1 MCSTTDLFYESSTK
15 MSVSYRFVLRGYKS
29 NDPDPSG
36 FIHLRTIENR
46 KKSYKSLG
54 LPKLKKRFWDDKRQQ
69 VKKHPSINSDEFNQ
83 VIERTR
89 LEFLNDGGS
98 VKTLNER
105 TDNRSFLNYVKNLL
119 NGTKYKNSHGTR
131 IKYMTVVT
139 KLEKFLK
146 FRNKKDLLFNEL
158 TIELLDDFQ
167 SFMVESGMTQNS
179 VTHYLKIL
187 KSFVQQSCEDRTVM
201 NTNNP
206 FQNFKFKKKETRLK
220 ETLTNEEIDSLVNC
234 QGLDSRLN
242 QVRLMFLFQFFTG
255 GMRVSDLLTLRF
267 KNLKNGNLSYR
278 MMKTKHPIEFGLSD
292 MLLDILSEVHPNLI
306 PNDSSS
312 SIDYSVRT
320 LQERSD
326 LHDFEVDT
334 KDLMTPQKFKIYR
347 TKSSH
352 SKGKP
357 LFLFLEEG
365 DFISFGFPSTV
376 DSYIKTM
383 NRKGMVKTISEVRN
397 YLEMKGKRRMGVRS
411 TIDDGWYES
420 KKPIL
425 ERFLELLQNRLN
437 QVTIETYDSIK
448 QELTR
453 MGTQKGTEN
462 LFVFGRLDEDEFKSV
477 INQDNFSNIP
487 ENLYKK
493 INRSSIVYNRNL
505 KELQIHLGL
514 TKTLKS
520 HLPRV
525 SFTNLMMK
533 GNVNHRDISNTLGH
547 SSISITDVYLKTGFT
562 NDGVDSIIKGTSQ
575 EFKNKD

>member
-1 MCSTTDLFYESSTK
+1 

-98 VKTLNER
+98 VKTLKER
-105 TDNRSFLNYVKNLL
+105 TDNRSFLSYVKNLL
-119 NGTKYKNSHGTR
+119 NGARYKNSHGTR
-131 IKYMTVVT
+131 IKYLTVVI
-139 KLEKFLK
+139 KLEKYLNH
-146 FRNKKDLLFNEL
+146 RNKKDLLFNEL
-158 TIELLDDFQ
+158 TVEFLDDFQ
-167 SFMVESGMTQNS
+167 SFMMESGMTQNS
-179 VTHYLKIL
+179 VNHYLKII
-187 KSFVQQSCEDRTVM
+187 KSFVRQSCEDRSVM

-206 FQNFKFKKKETRLK
+206 FQNFTFRKKETQLK
-220 ETLTNEEIDSLVNC
+220 ETLTNEEIDSLVNSRR
-234 QGLDSRLN
+234 LDSRLN

-267 KNLKNGNLSYR
+267 KNLKNGKLSYR
-278 MMKTKHPIEFGLSD
+278 MMKTKHPIEFGLSE
-292 MLLDILSEVHPNLI
+292 MLLDILSEYHSNLI
-306 PNDSSS
+306 QNSPPPPFILSTKTLHERRDSHN
-312 SIDYSVRT
+312 I
-320 LQERSD
+320 EM
-326 LHDFEVDT
+326 EVQD
-334 KDLMTPQKFKIYR
+334 MVTPKKLKPYR
-347 TKSSH
+347 PKLSH
-352 SKGKP
+352 LKGKP
-357 LFLFLEEG
+357 LFLFLEDS
-365 DFISFGFPSTV
+365 DFHSIGLFPSIV
-376 DSYIKTM
+376 DSYTATM
-383 NRKGMVKTISEVRN
+383 NRKELMKTISEVQN
-397 YLEMKGKRRMGVRS
+397 YLDMKGKRRMGVRS
-411 TIDDGWYES
+411 FMDDGWY
-420 KKPIL
+420 KKKKGIL
-425 ERFLELLQNRLN
+425 ERFLVVLHDRLDL
-437 QVTIETYDSIK
+437 VTRENYESIK
-448 QELTR
+448 EELTKL
-453 MGTQKGTEN
+453 GTQKETEN
-462 LFVFGRLDEDEFKSV
+462 QFVFGRLDEVEFKEV
-477 INQDNFSNIP
+477 IHQDILTNIP
-487 ENLYKK
+487 EPLYKR

-505 KELQIHLGL
+505 KELQRHLGL

-547 SSISITDVYLKTGFT
+547 SSISITDEYLKTGFT

>member
-1 MCSTTDLFYESSTK
+1 MGYSF
-15 MSVSYRFVLRGYKS
+15 RFVFRIKGDVHSK
-29 NDPDPSG
+29 NPSG
-36 FIHLRTIENR
+36 YIFIQRIENR
-46 KKSYKSLG
+46 KKTYKSLG

-98 VKTLNER
+98 LKTLKER

-131 IKYMTVVT
+131 IKYLTVVT
-139 KLEKFLK
+139 KLEKYLK
-146 FRNKKDLLFNEL
+146 FRNKEDLLFHEL
-158 TIELLDDFQ
+158 TIEFLDDFQ
-167 SFMVESGMTQNS
+167 SFMVDSGMTQNS

-187 KSFVQQSCEDRTVM
+187 KSFVQHSCEDRSVM

-267 KNLKNGNLSYR
+267 KNLKNGKLSYR
-278 MMKTKHPIEFGLSD
+278 MMKTKHPIEFGLSE
-292 MLLDILSEVHPNLI
+292 MLLDILSEFHPNLI
-306 PNDSSS
+306 QNDSSS
-312 SIDYSVRT
+312 SKNQSVQT

-326 LHDFEVDT
+326 SHDFEMDV
-334 KDLMTPQKFKIYR
+334 KDSIIPEKSKLYR
-347 TKSSH
+347 TPTSFHKQ
-352 SKGKP
+352 KP
-357 LFLFLEEG
+357 LYLFIEES
-365 DFISFGFPSTV
+365 DFHSFGFVRKSLV
-376 DSYIKTM
+376 ESYISSLNQKELM
-383 NRKGMVKTISEVRN
+383 STISEVHN
-397 YLEMKGKRRMGVRS
+397 YLDTKGKRRLGVRS
-411 TIDDGWYES
+411 TIDDGWYE
-420 KKPIL
+420 KKKSVL
-425 ERFLELLQNRLN
+425 ERFLQVLYDRQN
-437 QVTIETYDSIK
+437 QVTIENYESLK
-448 QELTR
+448 KELTEL
-453 MGTQKGTEN
+453 GTREETEN
-462 LFVFGRLDEDEFKSV
+462 QFVFGRLNEDEFQPV
-477 INQDNFSNIP
+477 IHQDNFSNIP
-487 ENLYKK
+487 EPLYKK

-505 KELQIHLGL
+505 KELQEHLGL

-520 HLPRV
+520 HLPRT

-547 SSISITDVYLKTGFT
+547 SSISITDEYLKTGFT